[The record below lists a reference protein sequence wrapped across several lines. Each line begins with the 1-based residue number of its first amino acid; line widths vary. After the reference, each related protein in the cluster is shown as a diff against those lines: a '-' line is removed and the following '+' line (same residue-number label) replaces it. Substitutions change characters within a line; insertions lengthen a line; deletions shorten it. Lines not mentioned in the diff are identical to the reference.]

1 MFRSEPRRNMQE
13 LDTKWKR
20 ERERKMAMRYKATT
34 FLLRENYYKK
44 QKKKSDLVIL
54 YVFYINKGT
63 RTWVVIK

>member
-1 MFRSEPRRNMQE
+1 ME
-13 LDTKWKR
+13 
-20 ERERKMAMRYKATT
+20 ERERKMAMRYKVTT

-44 QKKKSDLVIL
+44 QKKSDLVIL